1 MHGLI
6 DLEYPYGCHWSNE
19 IQKIRT
25 SFSENHAPAFAAPI
39 YHPSSF
45 IDLANPVL
53 ANRRSIKNICTVS
66 GGNSTQ
72 MDVTGPMSFEKKLGP
87 LFRKLVLP

>member
-19 IQKIRT
+19 TQKIRT
-25 SFSENHAPAFAAPI
+25 SISENHAPAFAAPI

-45 IDLANPVL
+45 IDLSIIVP
-53 ANRRSIKNICTVS
+53 ANRRSVKTIFTVS
-66 GGNSTQ
+66 ESNSDHV
-72 MDVTGPMSFEKKLGP
+72 DVNGPMTFEKK
-87 LFRKLVLP
+87 KK

>member
-39 YHPSSF
+39 YHPAVLLTSQSLSWI
-45 IDLANPVL
+45 IDVP
-53 ANRRSIKNICTVS
+53 
-66 GGNSTQ
+66 
-72 MDVTGPMSFEKKLGP
+72 LGP
-87 LFRKLVLP
+87 YARFQGATVPMWMSMVR